1 MDELLSLF
9 NAADDNAG
17 DNDTSH
23 QETQLA
29 TQTSKSTKYHS
40 SEGAPSLSTNN
51 NDFGSS
57 FASAFATSN
66 TTKRNT
72 NEENVLNKSRV
83 IKQHHT
89 YTATTTKSTATTHK
103 HKSNNTS
110 SCDPYT
116 NFVITDRRTSRA
128 NMVNAFSTLTY
139 KSCSVLAASSRAEW
153 NTFMVDGG
161 GSGNGPSGKTKLA
174 TCGILTQDVSSKLS
188 SKTGRAF
195 AKLSLGDLPSSSSSN
210 MHSTIARGS
219 NNINPSITVFL
230 FGDAINILKSNMKYM
245 KAGYA
250 VAILQPNL
258 MPNNN
263 NSGGSGTSITL
274 SINNPSQLL
283 PIGRCS
289 DVNKC
294 KGTMR
299 VRTQSEYGGIKWEDA
314 RCTTLVD
321 CRLGGYCD
329 KHKRQGLGNGGG
341 KSSISNKGNSNSMT
355 FMQKQRTQRQQGM
368 SQMRGNNNRGDIWL
382 GQRGGHTN
390 SSSFNNLGHQSGR
403 STTSSSLSE
412 ALSQSGLLGQQ
423 SSQQAISSSS
433 GGSKQQL
440 LKRAPLHLKKSQPIS
455 SSTTGDASN
464 KLPAMASASRS
475 SSTIKNPYN
484 NKSSQSKSSN
494 SRKRKEVDD
503 ILGEALDRTRSIDK
517 PNHRPEKMMKKKKTS
532 LLSSST
538 NTTKRSAKVFTTE
551 GYDGAVHVPKPNKL
565 LFQHGSS
572 SSSAASSMIT
582 PSPDNNRLS
591 SALILDKQRNLAELL
606 KKKQGGI
613 SKATPASNMNR
624 GLSINKDTLARS
636 KQKIVSTTAGGIKVI
651 KRSTNSSQS
660 KNNKY
665 NDFASAFGSSSGGN
679 LSTEADI
686 MNAKSR
692 FSSATNAQEYA
703 RARAQ
708 VQELEAREATKEG
721 YNNNKKKKKASDVAI
736 KTIGWACR
744 TCKKTTPFKPVAC
757 IKSRHDVR
765 QKREIKGQETLSKRK
780 DRLDR
785 HGKDD
790 KEGGLTLGSGV
801 EWTRLEWSRGGL

>member
-9 NAADDNAG
+9 NAD

-23 QETQLA
+23 QETQPA
-29 TQTSKSTKYHS
+29 TQTRKTKYQ
-40 SEGAPSLSTNN
+40 GAPSYTNNYN

-57 FASAFATSN
+57 FASAFATQSN
-66 TTKRNT
+66 TNRPT
-72 NEENVLNKSRV
+72 NEENILNKSRV
-83 IKQHHT
+83 VKQHQS
-89 YTATTTKSTATTHK
+89 YTTTTKSTTITQK
-103 HKSNNTS
+103 HKSNNTTTCS
-110 SCDPYT
+110 DPYT

-153 NTFMVDGG
+153 NTFMIDGG
-161 GSGNGPSGKTKLA
+161 GSSNGGGNGPSGKTKLA

-195 AKLSLGDLPSSSSSN
+195 AKLSLGDLSSSSS
-210 MHSTIARGS
+210 STSFNNTITRGS
-219 NNINPSITVFL
+219 NNISPSITVFL

-250 VAILQPNL
+250 IAILQPNL
-258 MPNNN
+258 MPNNNN

-274 SINNPSQLL
+274 SINNPAQLL
-283 PIGRCS
+283 AIGRAQDCS
-289 DVNKC
+289 KC
-294 KGTMR
+294 MGTHR
-299 VRTQSEYGGIKWEDA
+299 VRTQSEYGGVKWEDV

-321 CRLGGYCD
+321 TRLGGYCD
-329 KHKRQGLGNGGG
+329 KHKRQGLGG
-341 KSSISNKGNSNSMT
+341 KSNSSNNKDNSMT
-355 FMQKQRTQRQQGM
+355 FMQKQRAQNNQQQGM
-368 SQMRGNNNRGDIWL
+368 SQMRGSNNRGGDVWV

-390 SSSFNNLGHQSGR
+390 ASSFNNLGHQGGR
-403 STTSSSLSE
+403 STTSFLSE
-412 ALSQSGLLGQQ
+412 ALSQSGILGLGQQ
-423 SSQQAISSSS
+423 STQQSISSL
-433 GGSKQQL
+433 GGSKQKI
-440 LKRAPLHLKKSQPIS
+440 LKRAPLHMKKSQPIS
-455 SSTTGDASN
+455 STTGNKLAPVAASTT
-464 KLPAMASASRS
+464 S
-475 SSTIKNPYN
+475 SGSTIKNPYN
-484 NKSSQSKSSN
+484 KSSQQASQTKPSN
-494 SRKRKEVDD
+494 QRKRKEVDD
-503 ILGEALDRTRSIDK
+503 ILGEALGKTRSIDK
-517 PNHRPEKMMKKKKTS
+517 PNHRPETMMKKKKTS

-538 NTTKRSAKVFTTE
+538 TKRPLKVFTTE
-551 GYDGAVHVPKPNKL
+551 GYDGSVHVPKPNKL
-565 LFQHGSS
+565 LFQRGAST
-572 SSSAASSMIT
+572 SAASSMIT
-582 PSPDNNRLS
+582 PSPDNNRTLS

-606 KKKQGGI
+606 KSKQGSI
-613 SKATPASNMNR
+613 STTPATNMKR
-624 GLSINKDTLARS
+624 GFPINKDTLARS
-636 KQKIVSTTAGGIKVI
+636 KQKIVSTTSGGIKVV
-651 KRSTNSSQS
+651 KRSTNSFQS
-660 KNNKY
+660 KTNNRY
-665 NDFASAFGSSSGGN
+665 NDFASAFGSTGSGGS

-692 FSSATNAQEYA
+692 FSSVTDAQEYA

-721 YNNNKKKKKASDVAI
+721 YNNKKKKKDKASDVAI
-736 KTIGWACR
+736 KTIGWVCR
-744 TCKKTTPFKPVAC
+744 TCRKTTPFKPVAC